1 MSEVDTLL
9 AQHAPWANVDRQ
21 WTLTPFETFM
31 WLDDRPQYPLLFEIN
46 LQFAGD
52 IDPEAMRDAWRFAL
66 GRHPL
71 LRSTIQATSRHVQW
85 HAPATGWS
93 ELNVVS
99 KGDKPP
105 LRAMAVDLEKSTGL
119 HGWLSETAVGW
130 DVKMLFHHACCDGQ
144 GARMFL
150 QDLVLAYAVL
160 RGSSKERDP
169 FFAAD
174 IAHLDRRGEYPPTVG
189 LDNSSWRKFRK
200 AFQWAFLTPQPTAI
214 DAPLVNRSPNGD
226 GSLSVLGCCSHTFEA
241 DVVAQMQD
249 PRQRSGAALNDIA
262 VAMLFATLGEWQRD
276 HGTHPNA
283 RVRVTVPF
291 DLRNRD
297 DERMPATN
305 RYTYM
310 FLNRRLRECGDWAT
324 LLPGVQSEMQTLRQS
339 RMGVEFLEGLRS
351 AAKWPQVLRWV
362 LQRGRCASTA
372 VLTNLSD
379 PSRRLRKRL
388 RVDSNGFMWLDNA
401 QCLDIQIQ
409 TPPLRPGTRW
419 GFGIFEYARRMTI
432 SFRYD
437 TTTITPAAA
446 QNVLNRYVGEW
457 HAWLADAS
465 AGRSA

>member
-119 HGWLSETAVGW
+119 HGWLSETVVGW

-189 LDNSSWRKFRK
+189 LDNSSWRKFR
-200 AFQWAFLTPQPTAI
+200 
-214 DAPLVNRSPNGD
+214 
-226 GSLSVLGCCSHTFEA
+226 
-241 DVVAQMQD
+241 
-249 PRQRSGAALNDIA
+249 
-262 VAMLFATLGEWQRD
+262 
-276 HGTHPNA
+276 
-283 RVRVTVPF
+283 
-291 DLRNRD
+291 
-297 DERMPATN
+297 
-305 RYTYM
+305 
-310 FLNRRLRECGDWAT
+310 
-324 LLPGVQSEMQTLRQS
+324 
-339 RMGVEFLEGLRS
+339 
-351 AAKWPQVLRWV
+351 
-362 LQRGRCASTA
+362 
-372 VLTNLSD
+372 
-379 PSRRLRKRL
+379 
-388 RVDSNGFMWLDNA
+388 
-401 QCLDIQIQ
+401 
-409 TPPLRPGTRW
+409 
-419 GFGIFEYARRMTI
+419 
-432 SFRYD
+432 
-437 TTTITPAAA
+437 
-446 QNVLNRYVGEW
+446 
-457 HAWLADAS
+457 
-465 AGRSA
+465 